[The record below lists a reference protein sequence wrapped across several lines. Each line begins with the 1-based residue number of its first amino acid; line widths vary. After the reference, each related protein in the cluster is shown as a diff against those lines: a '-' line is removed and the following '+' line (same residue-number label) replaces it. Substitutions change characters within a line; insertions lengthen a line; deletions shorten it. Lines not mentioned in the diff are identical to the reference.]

1 MSVRA
6 QVPKTA
12 PAVWHVSLADSEP
25 LQLAVVRSARRTLA
39 LHVTG
44 QGVEA
49 RAPLTLPRE
58 RIEGFVREKADW
70 IRRKQ
75 AEVMAR
81 DAARLATPH
90 SVLLRGV
97 GHALHFIPGSPRRA
111 LFRDGQCVVIGVA
124 DWEAAQPLIAR
135 ALRAEAAADFP
146 ARLQAFSGH
155 WLRAPRAL
163 KLSSAR
169 KRWGSCTSR
178 GTVNLAWRLVMA
190 PDYAI
195 DYVIA
200 HELAHLLEMNH
211 SPRFWTICRALAPR
225 TDEARAWLTA
235 HGAGLHRLV

>member
-75 AEVMAR
+75 AEILAR
-81 DAARLATPH
+81 DAVRLATPH

-97 GHALHFIPGSPRRA
+97 GHALHFVPGSPRRA
-111 LFRDGQCVVIGVA
+111 LFRDGQCVVVGAA
-124 DWEAAQPLIAR
+124 DWAAAQPLIAR

-146 ARLQAFSGH
+146 ARLQAFAGR
-155 WLRAPRAL
+155 WLRSPRAL

-211 SPRFWTICRALAPR
+211 SPRFWAEVTRLYPDWQR
-225 TDEARAWLTA
+225 GHVWLKRNATLC
-235 HGAGLHRLV
+235 GVV